1 VNHRIPKVDNG
12 AEIELHWNYRY
23 RTGREAKS
31 LSLVESGYLIV
42 REIKHSGTARQIE
55 TLGANRSLPAQG
67 SEAKMRRVARK
78 NVSRRGRCAIAASS
92 GGPLSTVFGVS
103 VIWRAT
109 RPGRCGIPR

>member
-1 VNHRIPKVDNG
+1 MNHRFPKVDNV

-42 REIKHSGTARQIE
+42 REIKHSGTARQME

-67 SEAKMRRVARK
+67 IGGEDEARRSKECGGAGAREAAQ
-78 NVSRRGRCAIAASS
+78 SRRPAAGR
-92 GGPLSTVFGVS
+92 
-103 VIWRAT
+103 
-109 RPGRCGIPR
+109 